1 MGDRRFDIG
10 KEPMPSSA
18 EWRPTDPVDLPKD
31 WPLYAPLVRR
41 ALEAG
46 EGSYNERDVLFA
58 LLAGQ
63 WRLWIYGELG
73 AAPASIC
80 ITEIV
85 NFPRKRK
92 CLLRYIA
99 GEWRHFQK
107 YLNLMETY
115 ARGEGCNLIEAYMR
129 KGLGRMLPPDWTTRH
144 VIMVKE
150 L

>member
-1 MGDRRFDIG
+1 MLRATETLPTSSSRNWRAV
-10 KEPMPSSA
+10 EP
-18 EWRPTDPVDLPKD
+18 DGLPAA

-41 ALEAG
+41 VLMTG
-46 EGSYNERDVLFA
+46 EGSYNERDVLLA

-63 WRLWIYGELG
+63 WRLWAYGAPDEE
-73 AAPASIC
+73 PASIC

-85 NFPRKRK
+85 NFPRQRK
-92 CLLRYIA
+92 CLVRYIA
-99 GEWRHFQK
+99 GEWEHFEMN
-107 YLNLMETY
+107 LNRMETY

-129 KGLGRMLPPDWTTRH
+129 KGLGRRLPPDWTTRH